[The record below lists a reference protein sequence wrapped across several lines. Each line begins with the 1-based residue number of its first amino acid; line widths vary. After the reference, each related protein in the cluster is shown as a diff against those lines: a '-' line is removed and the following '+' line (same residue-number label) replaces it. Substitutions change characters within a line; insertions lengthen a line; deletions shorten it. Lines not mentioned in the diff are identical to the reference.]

1 MAEIK
6 DCINKKVKI
15 SKGSI
20 TIKDDNNET
29 CGIVRNI
36 ISLYDLQAN
45 KQIDYYKMIK
55 NLGLHGKIDIKDCI
69 ISDGVIYVFRNIK
82 SKLFHE
88 KYGYIDDNEKQ
99 KADEQENIFSTIK
112 NAGITV
118 IDCIYM

>member
-6 DCINKKVKI
+6 DCMNKKVKI

-20 TIKDDNNET
+20 TIKDDNNKT

-45 KQIDYYKMIK
+45 KQMDYYRKIRDM
-55 NLGLHGKIDIKDCI
+55 GLHGKISIRDCI
-69 ISDGVIYVFRNIK
+69 ISDGTMYIFRNIK

-88 KYGYIDDNEKQ
+88 KYGYIDDSEKQ
-99 KADEQENIFSTIK
+99 KADEQESIFNTVKES
-112 NAGITV
+112 GIEV
-118 IDCIYM
+118 IECIYV